1 MNTQHKIYVDT
12 DGRTHGNVITL
23 NTTGWTEED
32 FDAFD
37 GLNNEQTWAFA
48 WSDTG
53 CTTPAQFAAK
63 LGGAK

>member
-1 MNTQHKIYVDT
+1 MKKDNIIYVDQ
-12 DGRTHGNVITL
+12 DGRTHGKVATVDTIF
-23 NTTGWTEED
+23 WTQDD

-37 GLNNEQTWAFA
+37 NFTDEQTWAFA

-63 LGGAK
+63 LGGAQ